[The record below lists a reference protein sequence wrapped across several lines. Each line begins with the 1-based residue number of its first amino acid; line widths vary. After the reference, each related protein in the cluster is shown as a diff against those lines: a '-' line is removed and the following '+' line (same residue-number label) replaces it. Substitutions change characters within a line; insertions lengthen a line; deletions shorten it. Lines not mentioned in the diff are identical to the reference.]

1 MSFNPDRSKQ
11 AQKVIFTRKV
21 RKVIHLP
28 IFLYD
33 KPLQQQV
40 SSQKCLGLILDTSLT
55 FD

>member
-1 MSFNPDRSKQ
+1 MSLNPDRSKQ

-21 RKVIHLP
+21 KKVVHLP
-28 IFLYD
+28 IFLHD
-33 KPLQQQV
+33 KPLQQV

>member
-11 AQKVIFTRKV
+11 AQKVIFTCKV
-21 RKVIHLP
+21 KKVVHLP
-28 IFLYD
+28 IFLHD
-33 KPLQQQV
+33 KTLQQV